1 MARTNATWLGKADPE
16 VSAHPPTG
24 WQPWPLCQ
32 FILKVHSRCDLR
44 CDYCYVYEMSDQSWK
59 SRPRRISKTVVADTA
74 ARIAEHAHTHRIPAV
89 HVILHGGEPLLA
101 GADHIA
107 HTVRAIRQALDPGI
121 RLDVSLQSNGMR
133 LDEDFLR
140 LFDELGVRVGLSLD
154 GDAEGHDR
162 HRRRGDGRGSH
173 ADVVAALDLLTGRYR
188 HLYGGLLCTV
198 DLRNDPI
205 RTYEALL
212 ESGPP
217 RIDFLLPHGNWE
229 EPPPGLPAD
238 GATPYADWLIPVF
251 DRWYAAPRRETEVRL
266 FADILRLLLGGR
278 SSGEAVGLS
287 PARMVVVETDGTIEQ
302 SDTLKSAYPG
312 APVTGFH
319 VSRDSFDAVL
329 RHPAVMARQLGRD
342 ALAGECQSCPI
353 VRVCGGGLYAHRYR
367 PGSGF
372 GNPSVYCHDLFR
384 LITHIRGVVERDV
397 AALLEGRR

>member
-1 MARTNATWLGKADPE
+1 
-16 VSAHPPTG
+16 
-24 WQPWPLCQ
+24 
-32 FILKVHSRCDLR
+32 
-44 CDYCYVYEMSDQSWK
+44 
-59 SRPRRISKTVVADTA
+59 
-74 ARIAEHAHTHRIPAV
+74 
-89 HVILHGGEPLLA
+89 

-287 PARMVVVETDGTIEQ
+287 PARMVVVKTDGTIEQ

-312 APVTGFH
+312 APVTGLH
-319 VSRDSFDAVL
+319 VSRDGFDAGL
-329 RHPAVMARQLGRD
+329 RHPAVMPRQRAPD